1 MEELDEHVDQ
11 AADIFTTIKDTGYD
25 VVMNHGPRVL
35 MVIVLLVVGLWI
47 IKRIE
52 SGLRKIMTRRNLD
65 PSLIPFVVTML
76 DISLKVLLIISLAGV
91 LGFPTTSFVAIL
103 GAAGLAVGLA
113 LQGTLANFAGGVL
126 ILIFKPFRVGDLIE
140 AQGEK
145 GNVKEIQI
153 FVTIINTPENK
164 TVIIPNG
171 AISNGNIT
179 NYTVEGVI
187 RVDMTFGVSYD
198 SDIKKTKEVLLK
210 TVLKDSTF
218 IYKSYTPD
226 STDKIILRSAYT
238 NQLYGFWLGQSIA
251 NWTGLVTEMDKIGN
265 IGEIRTG
272 NFYTRD
278 DWGKP
283 DQPSIWGA
291 GIPSDLSPTIDF
303 VFRDTNEI
311 WGADDDTDIEYMYQ
325 HLMFINQ
332 TSFLTPV
339 QIRDGWLKHIKQN
352 EENYLWVSNQK
363 AYDLMLEG
371 VLPPETGNP
380 EKNEHHEMI
389 DAQLTT
395 EIFGLFSPARSDVA
409 TRIAHLPI
417 QTTAR
422 EESEDISRFY
432 VTMYSLASF
441 LKEELPMKDKINWM
455 SFD

>member
-11 AADIFTTIKDTGYD
+11 AADIFTSIKDTGYD

-52 SGLRKIMTRRNLD
+52 SGLRKVMTRRKLD

-198 SDIKKTKEVLLK
+198 SDIKKTKEVLLTILQNHPK
-210 TVLKDSTF
+210 TLKEPAPFVGVSALADSSVNF
-218 IYKSYTPD
+218 AVRPYTHPND
-226 STDKIILRSAYT
+226 YWDVYFDVYEAGKIALD
-238 NQLYGFWLGQSIA
+238 
-251 NWTGLVTEMDKIGN
+251 E
-265 IGEIRTG
+265 
-272 NFYTRD
+272 
-278 DWGKP
+278 
-283 DQPSIWGA
+283 A
-291 GIPSDLSPTIDF
+291 GITIPF
-303 VFRDTNEI
+303 PQV
-311 WGADDDTDIEYMYQ
+311 
-325 HLMFINQ
+325 
-332 TSFLTPV
+332 
-339 QIRDGWLKHIKQN
+339 
-352 EENYLWVSNQK
+352 
-363 AYDLMLEG
+363 
-371 VLPPETGNP
+371 
-380 EKNEHHEMI
+380 
-389 DAQLTT
+389 
-395 EIFGLFSPARSDVA
+395 DV
-409 TRIAHLPI
+409 H
-417 QTTAR
+417 
-422 EESEDISRFY
+422 
-432 VTMYSLASF
+432 
-441 LKEELPMKDKINWM
+441 MKPNA
-455 SFD
+455 